1 MALHYIY
8 CICYCVLKCYGMFYK
23 GKRVLKY
30 QVFPSTGIVKKEW
43 ICDVSEDVTV
53 SVKRV

>member
-1 MALHYIY
+1 
-8 CICYCVLKCYGMFYK
+8 MFYK